1 MINEKILVPVDFSEC
16 SIDALKVAVGI
27 ANSLGSDLLI
37 LHAYHLSVVEG
48 QYGVGFLAERMAKDK
63 RHVIDAQ
70 FKILEEKVPELSSV
84 TYELLSRHG
93 SVDDEVMSLIEAAK
107 IYMVIMGTKGV
118 SGIDEVLIGSN
129 AYSVIKKTEVPVL
142 LIPEGGSLK
151 KIKSIALAGDYKPL
165 TTHTLDILKELTQVY
180 DAQAYIIHIDDDAV
194 LETSEI
200 NQAVK
205 FEEILKGIR
214 YHYRLLTGKNV
225 EKGIRDY
232 CETNEIDLLA
242 IVPRRQ
248 QLLDAIFGISET
260 KKIVFH
266 TQLPVLILPEAKRS
280 L

>member
-16 SIDALKVAVGI
+16 SINALKVAI
-27 ANSLGSDLLI
+27 DMTNRLGSDLII

-48 QYGVGFLAERMAKDK
+48 QYGVGVLAERLAKDK
-63 RHVIDAQ
+63 RNMIEAE
-70 FKILEEKVPELSSV
+70 FKILEEEVPELSSV

-93 SVDDEVMSLIEAAK
+93 SVEDEVMSMSEATK
-107 IYMVIMGTKGV
+107 IHMVIMGTKGV
-118 SGIDEVLIGSN
+118 SGIEEVLIGSN
-129 AYSVIKKTEVPVL
+129 AYSVIKKTKVPVI

-151 KIKSIALAGDYKPL
+151 NIKSIALAGDYKPL
-165 TTHTLDILKELTQVY
+165 ETHTLDMLKELTQVY
-180 DAQAYIIHIDDDAV
+180 DAEVYIIHIDDDAV

-205 FEEILKGIR
+205 YEEILKGVR

-225 EKGIRDY
+225 EEGIRDY

-242 IVPRRQ
+242 IVPRKQ
-248 QLLDAIFGISET
+248 QLFEAIFGLSET

-266 TQLPVLILPEAKRS
+266 TQLPVLILPETKQ
-280 L
+280 LL